1 MREAFD
7 DDQETPDTLVVNYTY
22 PETTIVWEHR
32 LWSTHGVEGRSAAAA
47 FYGDAGTLVVD
58 RGGTLIYCAGAI
70 ADFTKAIS
78 IDPGAIYG
86 YRMRGR
92 AYYFLNQFDNA
103 MADFEAALRIDPK
116 DSSTISFSNDLKRQQ
131 PSR

>member
-1 MREAFD
+1 MFD
-7 DDQETPDTLVVNYTY
+7 D
-22 PETTIVWEHR
+22 
-32 LWSTHGVEGRSAAAA
+32 
-47 FYGDAGTLVVD
+47 AGKMID
-58 RGGTLIYCAGAI
+58 IQPNNRMGYEFRGHAYLEAGQYQPAI

-78 IDPGAIYG
+78 IDPGTIYG

-103 MADFEAALRIDPK
+103 MADFEAALRINPK

-131 PSR
+131 PGR